1 MSRSVFAA
9 AMLAAVA
16 LAACQPKAADPAA
29 TPAPEAAAPAMT
41 PTEPAASIPPAP
53 TVNYVCGEKKLTVK
67 LLGATAEVTVDGGEV
82 MSLPVLGD
90 EGTTYTNG
98 RHTLVIK
105 QGVVSYAPGKMV
117 PVACTGG

>member
-1 MSRSVFAA
+1 MSRSAIA
-9 AMLAAVA
+9 TAMLAAIA
-16 LAACQPKAADPAA
+16 LAACQPKAVDPAA
-29 TPAPEAAAPAMT
+29 TPTPEAAAPEAV
-41 PTEPAASIPPAP
+41 TEPAASIPPAP

-67 LLGATAEVTVDGGEV
+67 LLGATADVTVDGGEV

-105 QGVVSYAPGKMV
+105 QGVVSYAPGRMV
-117 PVACTGG
+117 PVACTEG